1 MNEKLI
7 NEVIRKIESQQKGKE
22 GTAVYGVGEQLK
34 DICRTTPGAAELVLR
49 DLDVEEMSID
59 KCEKKIKERADELHK
74 KKGGSSVCVTPA
86 EADGIIRK
94 FYGIPDNSPDNGQA
108 VTEEKIKPDIIDLES
123 FL

>member
-1 MNEKLI
+1 MNNLENVIEKI
-7 NEVIRKIESQQKGKE
+7 SEQQQNLVE
-22 GTAVYGVGEQLK
+22 CSAIYQVGEQLK
-34 DICRTTPGAAELVLR
+34 DICRTTQGAAELVLR

-86 EADGIIRK
+86 EADRIIRK
-94 FYGIPDNSPDNGQA
+94 FYGIPENSPDKA

>member
-7 NEVIRKIESQQKGKE
+7 NEVVQKIDLQQKGKE

-74 KKGGSSVCVTPA
+74 KKGGSSICVTPA

-94 FYGIPDNSPDNGQA
+94 FYGIPNNSPDNGQA

>member
-7 NEVIRKIESQQKGKE
+7 NEVVQKIDLQQKGKE

>member
-7 NEVIRKIESQQKGKE
+7 NEVIQKIDLQQKGKE

-34 DICRTTPGAAELVLR
+34 DICRRTQGAAELVLR

>member
-7 NEVIRKIESQQKGKE
+7 NGVIRKIESQQKGKE

-59 KCEKKIKERADELHK
+59 KCEKKIKERADALHK

-86 EADGIIRK
+86 EADRIIRK

>member
-7 NEVIRKIESQQKGKE
+7 NEVTLKISAQQKGKE
-22 GTAVYGVGEQLK
+22 GYAAYGVGEQLK
-34 DICRTTPGAAELVLR
+34 DICRTTPGAAELVLH

-94 FYGIPDNSPDNGQA
+94 FYGILDNAQDNIQGTDKA
-108 VTEEKIKPDIIDLES
+108 KIKPGIIDLES

>member
-59 KCEKKIKERADELHK
+59 KCEKKIKERADELRNK
-74 KKGGSSVCVTPA
+74 LIS
-86 EADGIIRK
+86 
-94 FYGIPDNSPDNGQA
+94 A
-108 VTEEKIKPDIIDLES
+108 VNAVLEQYS
-123 FL
+123 QDFKQELR

>member
-34 DICRTTPGAAELVLR
+34 DICRTTPGAAELVLH

>member
-7 NEVIRKIESQQKGKE
+7 NEVIQKIDLQQKGKE

-34 DICRTTPGAAELVLR
+34 DICRTTQGAAELVLR

-86 EADGIIRK
+86 EADRIIRK
-94 FYGIPDNSPDNGQA
+94 FYGIPNNSPDNGQA

>member
-7 NEVIRKIESQQKGKE
+7 NEVIQKIDLQQKGKE
-22 GTAVYGVGEQLK
+22 GAAVYGVGEQLK
-34 DICRTTPGAAELVLR
+34 DICRTTPGAAELVLN

-74 KKGGSSVCVTPA
+74 KKGVSSVCVTPA

-94 FYGIPDNSPDNGQA
+94 FYGIPDDVKDSGKAENKHG
-108 VTEEKIKPDIIDLES
+108 IIDLES

>member
-7 NEVIRKIESQQKGKE
+7 NEVIQKIGIQQKGKE

-34 DICRTTPGAAELVLR
+34 DICRTTPGAAELVLH